1 MTIYF
6 HDMFFTEQ
14 KGEGTDFLTFVGTS
28 KEAPYLPMC
37 HSFKFYEN
45 LHDNYWEIAL
55 SGNVVFILGK

>member
-28 KEAPYLPMC
+28 KEAPYLP
-37 HSFKFYEN
+37 HVPFFQILWKF
-45 LHDNYWEIAL
+45 AR
-55 SGNVVFILGK
+55 

>member
-1 MTIYF
+1 M
-6 HDMFFTEQ
+6 
-14 KGEGTDFLTFVGTS
+14 FVGTS